1 MQQYRLTIIAQ
12 QQPVLMERI
21 LQVVRY
27 RGFSAKSLRMLPAQ
41 ANKVVIEVSVE
52 GDKSVENLQKQLLKI
67 IDIEQIKAEDQLKQ
81 KITA

>member
-27 RGFSAKSLRMLPAQ
+27 RGFSAKSLSMLPAKD
-41 ANKVVIEVSVE
+41 NKVVIEVSVE
-52 GDKSVENLQKQLLKI
+52 GDKSVDNLQKQLLKI

>member
-1 MQQYRLTIIAQ
+1 MQQYSLTIIAQ
-12 QQPVLMERI
+12 QQPVLMERL

-27 RGFSAKSLRMLPAQ
+27 RGFLVKSLSMLPTNENSVA
-41 ANKVVIEVSVE
+41 IEVSVE

-67 IDIEQIKAEDQLKQ
+67 IDIAQIKVEYQLKQ